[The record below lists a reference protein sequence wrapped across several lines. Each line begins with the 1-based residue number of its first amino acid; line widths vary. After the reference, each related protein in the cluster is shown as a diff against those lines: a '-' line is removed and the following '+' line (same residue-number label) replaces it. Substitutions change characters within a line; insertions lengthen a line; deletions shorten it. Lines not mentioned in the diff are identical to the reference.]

1 MKANNE
7 PVAVAKLAPSV
18 ELQADQFILKKDVLR
33 LVGFSHAT
41 LYRRIKA
48 GNFPAQ
54 IRLKGS
60 CDNSPSVWSLMDVIA
75 WQEDQKRGGAK

>member
-1 MKANNE
+1 MNPIIHPATTSI
-7 PVAVAKLAPSV
+7 LAPSV
-18 ELQADQFILKKDVLR
+18 ELQADEFILKKDVLR

-60 CDNSPSVWSLMDVIA
+60 SDTSPSVWSLMEIMA
-75 WQEDQKRGGAK
+75 WQKEQKNRGGE